1 MKKIT
6 KKLISLLLSVV
17 IAVSVCSSVGNVL
30 AEDLIFSQTTISSE
44 NAPYIDENGVYWRK
58 TTDDA
63 GNVKYIDFKTDYDE
77 MIKYFQREMLG
88 RASSI
93 EYRFATKDKEYQYR
107 YESQDDYAEAQKVAN
122 SLFNRVFRDIFTKTY
137 GEGKAQLGDYL
148 FGSIDHGECSYGCNI
163 FTSGMDTPAEGN
175 ERYFT
180 FKIEFVNL
188 KYYTTVS
195 QENEI
200 ANFASQFSSVFL
212 DKAET
217 DYEKVKTIYDF
228 VVRNTIYDQEVY
240 EGLYPYSSERY
251 YRAHSAYGALFGNL
265 TDEEYDL
272 TDKKSVTGESIIKKQ
287 NQGKAV
293 CEGFSMLFYYLCQYN
308 GIDCRIVDGDFD
320 KSYVDS
326 TDPHE
331 WNYVYLD
338 DSSGDGYKWFQIDTT
353 FASQKSYKE
362 IDSNCYD
369 YFLCGSENINFGY
382 YNHQQAY
389 KSDDVDIRPQLYD
402 WYSEENIASV
412 EDYQYPQ
419 VDLSTIVSLDENDI
433 IIQRATLYDGQTGE
447 KYAFIRANE
456 DGKALI
462 RVNEDSSITYEN
474 VEGFGY
480 NGNISSFRMFVPYLF
495 DREYVANTVRA
506 KNCGTY
512 DISISGAGNSTF
524 YYSFKIVPMDMS
536 ISANYDDIKIQT
548 QGNYT
553 GNELVPQ
560 VEIVD
565 GYGNILERGKDFDLT
580 VSQNGNEVK
589 IIEMGDYQ
597 IVVDF
602 KGNYS
607 GTYPF
612 VFNVGKI
619 NLNQIDYQVA
629 SIPYYPQGMLKSKG
643 YNDMADYIE
652 KSLADTSSTVGT
664 KTIYAGV
671 DYTVSVDGTKQKI
684 KLTAIPTSELV
695 VKDSF
700 INIDYEL
707 SKFDMTQLNGKIAD
721 NSSSYTY
728 TGSAVKPS
736 KFNWLDENFT
746 RGVDYEIVSY
756 SNNINVG
763 TAYVTIRGIGN
774 CTGTAKMQ
782 YRVCPTS
789 ITKATITPSTKAN
802 TVSYT
807 VTYKGKTL
815 VKGTDFNERITITSN
830 GYKITL
836 TGKGNFNGTVT
847 MNVIS
852 SISTPSSS
860 GNTIKLS
867 ATVYTYD
874 GNLKKPKVTLVN
886 KNGKTVS
893 TYFYSVKYSNN
904 RYVGTAKVTV
914 TFRNGYAGTMTKS
927 FAIKPKTTAISS
939 VSALSKGF
947 KLTWKKQTVQTTGY
961 QIQYSTSS
969 KFTNSKT
976 ITVSKNTTTSKSV
989 INLTKKKKY
998 YVRIRTYKKVSGK
1011 VYYSSWSSAKAVT
1024 TK

>member
-1 MKKIT
+1 MKKT
-6 KKLISLLLSVV
+6 NKKLISLLLSVV
-17 IAVSVCSSVGNVL
+17 MFFSVFSSAGNVL
-30 AEDLIFSQTTISSE
+30 AEDLVFSQTTISSE

-58 TTDDA
+58 TTDEE
-63 GNVKYIDFKTDYDE
+63 GTVKYIDFKTDYDE
-77 MIKYFQREMLG
+77 MIKYFQNEMLG
-88 RASSI
+88 RAPSI
-93 EYRFATKDKEYQYR
+93 EYRFATNDKEYQYR
-107 YESQDDYAEAQKVAN
+107 YESQDDYADAQKVAN
-122 SLFNRVFRDIFTKTY
+122 SLFNRAFRDIFTKTY
-137 GEGKAQLGDYL
+137 GDSKAELGDYL
-148 FGSIDHGECSYGCNI
+148 FRSIDYGEYSYGCNV

-175 ERYFT
+175 DRYFT
-180 FKIEFVNL
+180 FRIELINL

-195 QENEI
+195 QEKEI
-200 ANFASQFSSVFL
+200 ADFAKQFSSVYL
-212 DKAET
+212 DEAET

-272 TDKKSVTGESIIKKQ
+272 TDKKSVTGESIIKKP

-308 GIDCRIVDGDFD
+308 GIDCRIVDGDYD
-320 KSYVDS
+320 KNYVDF

-338 DSSGDGYKWFQIDTT
+338 DASGDGYKWFQIDTT

-369 YFLCGSENINFGY
+369 YFLCGTENINFGY

-389 KSDDVDIRPQLYD
+389 KSDDVDIRPQLYN
-402 WYSEENIASV
+402 WYSEENIASAM
-412 EDYQYPQ
+412 DYKYPI
-419 VDLSTIVSLDENDI
+419 VDLSTIVSLDENDV

-456 DGKALI
+456 DGTALI
-462 RVNEDSSITYEN
+462 RANEDGSITYEN

-480 NGNISSFRMFVPYLF
+480 NGYMSSFRMFVPYLF
-495 DREYVANTVRA
+495 DKEYNSDTIRA
-506 KNCGTY
+506 ENCGTY
-512 DISISGAGNSTF
+512 DISIHGSGESTF
-524 YYSFKIVPMDMS
+524 DYSFKIVPMDMS
-536 ISANYDDIKIQT
+536 VSANYDEIIIQT

-565 GYGNILERGKDFDLT
+565 GYGNNLERGRDFDLT
-580 VSQNGNEVK
+580 VSQNGSEVK

-602 KGNYS
+602 KGNYC

-619 NLNQIDYQVA
+619 NLNQIDYEVA
-629 SIPYYPQGMLKSKG
+629 PIPYYPQGMLNSKG

-652 KSLADTSSTVGT
+652 KTLSDTSSTVGT

-671 DYTVSVDGTKQKI
+671 DYSVSVDSAKQKI
-684 KLTAIPTSELV
+684 KLTAIPTSKLV

-721 NSSSYTY
+721 NSTSYTY

-756 SNNINVG
+756 SNNVNVG

-807 VTYKGKTL
+807 VTYKGKAL
-815 VKGTDFNERITITSN
+815 VKGTDYNESITITSN

-847 MNVIS
+847 MNVVSTIS
-852 SISTPSSS
+852 APSSS

-867 ATVYTYD
+867 ATAYTYD
-874 GNLKKPKVTLVN
+874 GNLKKPTVSLVN

-893 TYFYSVKYSNN
+893 TYFYTVKYSNN

-927 FAIKPKTTAISS
+927 FAIKPKATSISS

-947 KLTWKKQTVQTTGY
+947 KVTWKKQTVQTTGY

-969 KFTNSKT
+969 KFTKSKT
-976 ITVSKNTTTSKSV
+976 VTVSKNTTTSKSV
-989 INLTKKKKY
+989 TNLTKKKKY